1 MPSSGKSTIGRM
13 LAEKLGKR
21 FLDLDDEV
29 VKADGRTIPE
39 IFAAEGEDSFR
50 RKETEQTARFAKE
63 GRQLLSCGGGV
74 IKRPENIRLLHQN
87 GVILFLDRPLE
98 ALTVGGGRPLSSS
111 TDALRAMYTE
121 RRPLYLAAADAV
133 VPNHTTVTDAVN
145 AAMEALDEIFDH

>member
-1 MPSSGKSTIGRM
+1 M

-21 FLDLDDEV
+21 FVDLDDEV

-50 RKETEQTARFAKE
+50 RKETEQIARFAKE

-98 ALTVGGGRPLSSS
+98 ALTVGGGGRSPPAPTPSVPCTPSAGRCIWRQR
-111 TDALRAMYTE
+111 T
-121 RRPLYLAAADAV
+121 PV